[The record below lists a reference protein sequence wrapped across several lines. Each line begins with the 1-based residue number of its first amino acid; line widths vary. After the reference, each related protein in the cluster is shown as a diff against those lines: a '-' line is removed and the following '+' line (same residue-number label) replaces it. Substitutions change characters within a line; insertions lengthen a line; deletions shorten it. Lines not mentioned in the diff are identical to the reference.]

1 MLLNY
6 HIGRFVLG
14 SMCVGDLVRL
24 GLSGV
29 RVAGFSMQHG
39 YEPTLPCHTP
49 SYRLKLFS
57 SQTFSR
63 INTPTFLKF
72 RHTSYLPAYEDGTDR
87 VPKRRHIKFIH
98 RGITQKKAYML
109 YVNVVFTRFT
119 SVFSVISKWKDHFGF
134 Y

>member
-29 RVAGFSMQHG
+29 RVAGFSLQHG

-57 SQTFSR
+57 SQTFPR
-63 INTPTFLKF
+63 INTPSFLKF
-72 RHTSYLPAYEDGTDR
+72 RHTLYLPACEDGTEC
-87 VPKRRHIKFIH
+87 
-98 RGITQKKAYML
+98 TETSAYKIQTPGN
-109 YVNVVFTRFT
+109 YPEE
-119 SVFSVISKWKDHFGF
+119 SIQHS
-134 Y
+134 